1 MTLSAISNA
10 GLAKS
15 QISHQKT
22 ETDTKQTEKSRSN
35 PSSEN
40 NLSGNKF
47 DDNVTLGQ
55 SEKTNASSQVI
66 DQKAADKILF
76 QTMKSI
82 LTQSKT
88 AISAQA
94 NTTPQAAQEILI
106 KN

>member
-1 MTLSAISNA
+1 MTLSAASNA
-10 GLAKS
+10 VSAKS
-15 QISHQKT
+15 HISHQKT
-22 ETDTKQTEKSRSN
+22 GTETKQTEKGRSN

-55 SEKTNASSQVI
+55 SEKTNAPSKVI
-66 DQKAADKILF
+66 NQKAVEKILP

-82 LTQSKT
+82 LAHSKT

-94 NTTPQAAQEILI
+94 NTIPQAAQEILI
-106 KN
+106 EN

>member
-1 MTLSAISNA
+1 MTLSSISNA

-15 QISHQKT
+15 HISHQKT
-22 ETDTKQTEKSRSN
+22 ETDTKITGKSKSS
-35 PSSEN
+35 PTSEN

-55 SEKTNASSQVI
+55 SEKTSASSKVI
-66 DQKAADKILF
+66 DQKAADTILS

-82 LTQSKT
+82 LNQSKT